1 MTKLNLP
8 DWMPMADAAK
18 LLGVS
23 KVQVSRLVKAN
34 RIVSQRIGV
43 MVLVSRDSVE
53 AYRASPRKPG
63 RPPTKAKRKR

>member
-1 MTKLNLP
+1 MTKINLP

-23 KVQVSRLVKAN
+23 KVQVSRLVKSN

-43 MVLVSRDSVE
+43 MVLVSRESVE
-53 AYRASPRKPG
+53 AYRDSPRKPG
-63 RPPTKAKRKR
+63 RPATKPKRKR

>member
-23 KVQVSRLVKAN
+23 KVQVSRLVKSN
-34 RIVSQRIGV
+34 RIVSQRMGV
-43 MVLVSRDSVE
+43 MVLVSRESVE
-53 AYRASPRKPG
+53 AYRDSPRKPG